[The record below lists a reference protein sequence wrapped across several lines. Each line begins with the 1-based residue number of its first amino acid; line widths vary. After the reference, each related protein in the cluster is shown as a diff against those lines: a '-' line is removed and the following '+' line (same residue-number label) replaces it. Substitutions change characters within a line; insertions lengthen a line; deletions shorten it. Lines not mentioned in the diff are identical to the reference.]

1 MYSTMITAIASFHMR
16 SYFFI
21 AITSSGHAPQPHEE
35 KSKLRLHD
43 VSASPKW
50 SFCACAQSEVGSRS
64 RQHHDA
70 KHHFTWR
77 RHSYRDEVTLNSY
90 LPPSLKL
97 FQFIL
102 FQPGI
107 RPTFLFYHSFWQ
119 NARIFCKGWG
129 FCAYRLS
136 YFYGMETITIP
147 WVNSERSIY
156 ARQARSLQSTI
167 ERMQTSSYALSIK
180 LDFHWISHEESTYPT
195 APQSDDFVTTS

>member
-107 RPTFLFYHSFWQ
+107 RPTFLFYHNTRQ
-119 NARIFCKGWG
+119 NARIFCKGWTCSSH
-129 FCAYRLS
+129 FYR
-136 YFYGMETITIP
+136 
-147 WVNSERSIY
+147 
-156 ARQARSLQSTI
+156 
-167 ERMQTSSYALSIK
+167 
-180 LDFHWISHEESTYPT
+180 HSHEESIYPT
-195 APQSDDFVTTS
+195 VPKSATQLLCYTIERVLILQSLSPTTS